1 MSQIRSIKN
10 WGDNGVPWMGGAILS
25 FVFMAVSA
33 RELSIELNA
42 LQILVWR
49 SLTAALIMSLVLC
62 FAGWGQIRTKRLGM
76 QVSRGAIHFVAQYG
90 WFFGITMIPLADVFA
105 LEFTAPIW
113 TVIFAVLFL
122 GERVSFG
129 RLAGVAIGFFGI
141 LIVLR
146 PGVEVIEP
154 AAVIVLISAALYA
167 VAYVMVKTLTKTDS
181 PLCIMFYMSL
191 VQLALAAVVS
201 AADWTAPSN
210 ITLWAWVLAVGISSL
225 TAHYCLAQ
233 ALMRSDAST
242 IMPIDFCRL
251 PIIMLVAFCFY
262 GELIDIW
269 VLVGAL
275 VIVIGNSLNISQN
288 SDDLSKNR

>member
-1 MSQIRSIKN
+1 
-10 WGDNGVPWMGGAILS
+10 MGGAILS

-33 RELSIELNA
+33 RELSVELDA
-42 LQILVWR
+42 MQILFWR
-49 SLTAALIMSLVLC
+49 SLTSACLMPMVLC
-62 FAGWGQIRTKRLGM
+62 FAGWEQIRTKRLGM

-122 GERVSFG
+122 RERLSFP
-129 RLAGVAIGFFGI
+129 RLAGVAIGFIGI

-181 PLCIMFYMSL
+181 PLCIMFYMSF
-191 VQLALAAVVS
+191 VQLGLAAVMS
-201 AADWTAPSN
+201 AGDWGTPSN
-210 ITLWAWVLAVGISSL
+210 MTLWAWVLAVGISGL

-233 ALMRSDAST
+233 ALMRGDAST

-251 PIIMLVAFCFY
+251 PIIMLVGFCFY
-262 GELIDIW
+262 GEQIDVW

-275 VIVIGNSLNISQN
+275 VIVIGNSLNIGHESAARP
-288 SDDLSKNR
+288 NRPQ

>member
-1 MSQIRSIKN
+1 
-10 WGDNGVPWMGGAILS
+10 MGGAILS

-33 RELSIELNA
+33 RELSVELDA
-42 LQILVWR
+42 MQILFWR
-49 SLTAALIMSLVLC
+49 SLTSACLMPMVLC
-62 FAGWGQIRTKRLGM
+62 LAGWEQIRTKRLGM

-122 GERVSFG
+122 RERLSFP
-129 RLAGVAIGFFGI
+129 RLAGVAIGFIGI

-154 AAVIVLISAALYA
+154 AAVIVLLSAALYA

-181 PLCIMFYMSL
+181 PLCIMFYMSF
-191 VQLALAAVVS
+191 VQLGLAAVMS
-201 AADWTAPSN
+201 AGDWGTPSN
-210 ITLWAWVLAVGISSL
+210 MTLWAWVLAVGISGL

-233 ALMRSDAST
+233 ALMRGDAST

-251 PIIMLVAFCFY
+251 PIIMLVGFCFY
-262 GELIDIW
+262 GEQIDIW

-275 VIVIGNSLNISQN
+275 VIVLGNTLNIRPQSVARTDKSQ
-288 SDDLSKNR
+288 

>member
-1 MSQIRSIKN
+1 
-10 WGDNGVPWMGGAILS
+10 MGGAILS

-33 RELSIELNA
+33 RELSVELDA
-42 LQILVWR
+42 MQILFWR
-49 SLTAALIMSLVLC
+49 SLASACLMPMVLC
-62 FAGWGQIRTKRLGM
+62 FVGWEQIRTKRLGM
-76 QVSRGAIHFVAQYG
+76 QLSRGAIHFVAQYG

-122 GERVSFG
+122 RERLSFP
-129 RLAGVAIGFFGI
+129 RLGGVAIGFIGI

-181 PLCIMFYMSL
+181 PLCIMFYMSC
-191 VQLALAAVVS
+191 VQLGLAAVMS
-201 AADWTAPSN
+201 AGDWGTPSN
-210 ITLWAWVLAVGISSL
+210 MTLWAWVLAVGISGL

-233 ALMRSDAST
+233 ALMRGDAST

-251 PIIMLVAFCFY
+251 PIIMLVGFCFY
-262 GELIDIW
+262 GEQIDVW

-275 VIVIGNSLNISQN
+275 VIVIGNSLNIGHESAAR
-288 SDDLSKNR
+288 SNRPQ

>member
-1 MSQIRSIKN
+1 
-10 WGDNGVPWMGGAILS
+10 MGGAILS

-129 RLAGVAIGFFGI
+129 RLAGVAMGFIGI
-141 LIVLR
+141 LLVLR
-146 PGVEVIEP
+146 PGSEAIEL
-154 AAVIVLISAALYA
+154 AAVVVLVSAALYA

-181 PLCIMFYMSL
+181 PLCIMFYMSF
-191 VQLALAAVVS
+191 VQLGLAVAMS
-201 AADWTAPSN
+201 AADWATPSN

-251 PIIMLVAFCFY
+251 PIIMFVGFSLY

-275 VIVIGNSLNISQN
+275 VIVMGNSLNISQD
-288 SDDLSKNR
+288 SGDSTRNR

>member
-1 MSQIRSIKN
+1 
-10 WGDNGVPWMGGAILS
+10 MGGAILS

-33 RELSIELNA
+33 RELSVELDA
-42 LQILVWR
+42 MQILFWR
-49 SLTAALIMSLVLC
+49 SFAGALFMPMILC
-62 FAGWGQIRTKRLGM
+62 FAGWRQIRTKRLGM
-76 QVSRGAIHFVAQYG
+76 QVSRGAIHFLAQYG
-90 WFFGITMIPLADVFA
+90 WFFGITIIPLADVFA

-113 TVIFAVLFL
+113 TVIFAFLFL
-122 GERVSFG
+122 RERISLS
-129 RLAGVAIGFFGI
+129 RLGGVGIGFVGI

-167 VAYVMVKTLTKTDS
+167 VAYIMVKTLTKTDS
-181 PLCIMFYMSL
+181 PLCIMFYMSI
-191 VQLALAAVVS
+191 VQLTIATPIF
-201 AADWTAPSN
+201 AADWAAPSDV
-210 ITLWAWVLAVGISSL
+210 TLWGWVLAVGISGL

-251 PIIMLVAFCFY
+251 PIIMLIGFCFY
-262 GELIDIW
+262 GEQIDVW

-275 VIVIGNSLNISQN
+275 VIVLGNSLNIREASTVGSN
-288 SDDLSKNR
+288 KAK